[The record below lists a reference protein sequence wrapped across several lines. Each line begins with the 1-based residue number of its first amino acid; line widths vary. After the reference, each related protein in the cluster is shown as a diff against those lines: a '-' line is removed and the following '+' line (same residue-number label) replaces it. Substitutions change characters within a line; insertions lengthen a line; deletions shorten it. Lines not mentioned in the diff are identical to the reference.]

1 MTEYTPSCNDYVVWE
16 NGKDVEGWVYFK
28 DQEYITIEHIVRPKD
43 EINLE
48 CCPIHRNE
56 RLLVICYHN
65 QWKELK
71 YIKSRQSIYEETEN
85 CLEMVGTCSGR
96 KSK

>member
-1 MTEYTPSCNDYVVWE
+1 MTSYEPNVNDYVIWTK
-16 NGKDVEGWVYFK
+16 GVEGWVYFK

-43 EINLE
+43 EVNLE

-56 RLLVICYHN
+56 RLLVICYAS

-71 YIKSRQSIYEETEN
+71 YIKSRDSIYEEGEN
-85 CLEMVGTCSGR
+85 LIWSCC
-96 KSK
+96 